1 MPMGG
6 GGGGNQQNWQGSAPQ
21 QMSLAKTAFSF
32 CSFVFES
39 SKKSTP
45 KLMPIS
51 LEHTPPYSNFVSNV
65 DNHAWHN
72 GLGSEP
78 MYLHQKA
85 RNMTAALAVMAPAAL

>member
-1 MPMGG
+1 MCGLQDLIPGHRTDVTISDGG
-6 GGGGNQQNWQGSAPQ
+6 KNVNIMLTQARKQLKEG
-21 QMSLAKTAFSF
+21 
-32 CSFVFES
+32 